1 MRLIVFGT
9 YDAGAHPR
17 VAVLCEGLAQHGHDV
32 IECNVPLR
40 VNTAARVAMVR
51 EGRGLASFVRELIRC
66 WLTLARR
73 RWRLPPAQAVIVG
86 YMGHFDVHLARLLFP
101 RTPLVLDHLISAGDT
116 ARDRGEQGR
125 VKLALLSALDRA
137 ALAVS
142 DIVVVDTEEHR
153 RLLPARV
160 VGKSVVVAVGA
171 AGSWFR
177 AGDARHSA
185 SSHAPAGRE
194 EPLKIVFF
202 GLYTPLQGTL
212 IIGRA
217 LSQLVDCSIEVTMIG
232 DGQDR
237 PAAAAA
243 VRGGPAVRWLDWVPP
258 HELPGIV
265 ASHDVCLGIFG
276 TTPKA
281 MRVVPNKVFQ
291 GAAAGCVVVTSDT
304 QPQRQMLGDAGIFVA
319 PGDPM
324 ALAATLRRLAGD
336 RATTAAFGDRASR
349 RARERFSPGT
359 IIAPLED
366 GLGVIRARGLHL

>member
-1 MRLIVFGT
+1 MIRKPTATPRAQASIRRNASHCLRHL
-9 YDAGAHPR
+9 DAGAHPR
-17 VAVLCEGLAQHGHDV
+17 VAMLCEGLAQHGHDV

-51 EGRGLASFVRELIRC
+51 EERGLASFVRELIRC

-86 YMGHFDVHLARLLFP
+86 HMGHFDVHLARILFP
-101 RTPLVLDHLISAGDT
+101 RTPLVLDHPISAGDT

-125 VKLALLSALDRA
+125 VRLASVIGAGTGGARC
-137 ALAVS
+137 VR
-142 DIVVVDTEEHR
+142 HR
-153 RLLPARV
+153 RRGHGRAPAVVPAQV

-243 VRGGPAVRWLDWVPP
+243 VRGGPPSGGWTGCHHTNYPASWPLTTSVLAFSARRPRPSASYRTRCSRAPP
-258 HELPGIV
+258 
-265 ASHDVCLGIFG
+265 
-276 TTPKA
+276 
-281 MRVVPNKVFQ
+281 R
-291 GAAAGCVVVTSDT
+291 
-304 QPQRQMLGDAGIFVA
+304 DA
-319 PGDPM
+319 
-324 ALAATLRRLAGD
+324 L
-336 RATTAAFGDRASR
+336 S
-349 RARERFSPGT
+349 
-359 IIAPLED
+359 
-366 GLGVIRARGLHL
+366 